1 MQSLVHYSAAVF
13 YNMRISFINR
23 KSIIEK
29 VIKLQLMG
37 IHFFETQA
45 EWQHSMVD
53 GAKRLEQCVNA
64 AVTAM
69 LLG

>member
-53 GAKRLEQCVNA
+53 DAKRLEQCVNG